1 MSDERTTRTEREP
14 DQRATDTNEGESIK
28 LAKPAVRIV
37 GVVEPLLIDTTS
49 S

>member
-1 MSDERTTRTEREP
+1 MSDERTTRAEREP